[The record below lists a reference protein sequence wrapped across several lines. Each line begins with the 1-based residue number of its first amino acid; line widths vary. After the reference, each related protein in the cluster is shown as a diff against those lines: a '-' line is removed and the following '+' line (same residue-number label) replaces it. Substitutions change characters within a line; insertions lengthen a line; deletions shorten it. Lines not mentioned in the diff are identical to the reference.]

1 MAGAERRDNS
11 LRSESRIQ
19 ARADSFRLSKPRAL
33 ISDQSRASACST
45 TGVNTC
51 SNAQGSVWSRAA
63 IGLAFWVGLCNAASI
78 QMASSIH
85 AGGEADAWRRTVANF
100 VST

>member
-1 MAGAERRDNS
+1 MAGAQRLDNS
-11 LRSESRIQ
+11 LRSERRRQ
-19 ARADSFRLSKPRAL
+19 ARAVSFRLSKARAL

-51 SNAQGSVWSRAA
+51 SNARGAVWSSAA
-63 IGLAFWVGLCNAASI
+63 IGLVFWVGLCNAASI

-85 AGGEADAWRRTVANF
+85 VGGEADALRRTVANF
-100 VST
+100 VS